1 MSVKEGEVQ
10 GMAFDDSGRANLT
23 SIQGQFNKLIVKA
36 YLYVTGNPKG
46 GNKRVEFVPQASYYG
61 LAHRTIVYSIPE
73 IGYQYNHF
81 RRPTYVH
88 QRKLNNY
95 FLTCTPN
102 ALPYLLEQK
111 KLSLPGVR

>member
-46 GNKRVEFVPQASYYG
+46 GNERVEFVPQIC
-61 LAHRTIVYSIPE
+61 R
-73 IGYQYNHF
+73 
-81 RRPTYVH
+81 
-88 QRKLNNY
+88 NN
-95 FLTCTPN
+95 
-102 ALPYLLEQK
+102 K
-111 KLSLPGVR
+111 MLSDHSVT